1 MIVAQVV
8 WDEDGPLSMA
18 RMIAELYDALRSVGA
33 DDDKARAAATAV
45 AESDRDIADLRLEMS
60 GVRTEMAE
68 VRGDMAAIEVDGQI
82 YDGTGA
88 RGPGDGVAN
97 ASARRLRIAGRLK

>member
-45 AESDRDIADLRLEMS
+45 AESDRDVADLRLEMS

-68 VRGDMAAIEVDGQI
+68 MRGDMRLLKWMVGFTMALVLGVL
-82 YDGTGA
+82 GT
-88 RGPGDGVAN
+88 V
-97 ASARRLRIAGRLK
+97 LRMLQLVG